1 MWIVDIQPNGAEEI
15 LHTHI
20 VCVHAID
27 EILIP
32 PTDHNLEGKHRKIN
46 SFNDYSPEEQ
56 HLKLQYV
63 TLCARN
69 IKDSKRA
76 GKRTKHDQ
84 SGKSKKKKRNSFL
97 KVRAAR
103 LDFTQTQAR
112 LHCIVLTIRLV
123 KRFFCD

>member
-63 TLCARN
+63 TFCVLETLRTARELEKELN
-69 IKDSKRA
+69 
-76 GKRTKHDQ
+76 
-84 SGKSKKKKRNSFL
+84 
-97 KVRAAR
+97 
-103 LDFTQTQAR
+103 
-112 LHCIVLTIRLV
+112 TINLESQ
-123 KRFFCD
+123 KQKEIHF